1 MAELIRR
8 PWTDADD
15 RSLIDLW
22 PRVGSIVL
30 IALAL
35 QRSSS
40 SVQTRASRL
49 GLPRRLEGNDRHRRK
64 WTTEDL
70 KNLDKSLDKR
80 IKEDGSIP
88 ISVIADDVGRSIDAV
103 AARISD
109 MLGGE
114 AELFSKIIVDKA
126 TYMPQE
132 NAKTSTGPKKIIDTR
147 KVEKRRPCLKCRKNF
162 WSKGAHN
169 RLCMACKSAD
179 TGSDFDW

>member
-64 WTTEDL
+64 WTAEDN
-70 KNLDKSLDKR
+70 KDLDKSFEKR
-80 IKEDGSIP
+80 VREDGLIP
-88 ISVIADDVGRSIDAV
+88 ICEIAEDVGRSIDAV
-103 AARISD
+103 AAKLAEILD
-109 MLGGE
+109 GE
-114 AELFSKIIVDKA
+114 EELFAKILVDK
-126 TYMPQE
+126 T
-132 NAKTSTGPKKIIDTR
+132 T
-147 KVEKRRPCLKCRKNF
+147 
-162 WSKGAHN
+162 
-169 RLCMACKSAD
+169 
-179 TGSDFDW
+179 

>member
-8 PWTDADD
+8 PWSDADD

-64 WTTEDL
+64 WTPED
-70 KNLDKSLDKR
+70 NRDLDKSFEKR
-80 IKEDGSIP
+80 VRKDGLIP
-88 ISVIADDVGRSIDAV
+88 ICEIADDIGRSIDAV
-103 AARISD
+103 AAKLSE
-109 MLGGE
+109 MLDGE
-114 AELFSKIIVDKA
+114 EELFAKILVDKA
-126 TYMPQE
+126 TYQPSSKSHE
-132 NAKTSTGPKKIIDTR
+132 KKIIDTR
-147 KVEKRRPCLKCRKNF
+147 KVEKQRPCLKCRRNF

-169 RLCMACKSAD
+169 RLCMSCKAAD
-179 TGSDFDW
+179 TGADFDF